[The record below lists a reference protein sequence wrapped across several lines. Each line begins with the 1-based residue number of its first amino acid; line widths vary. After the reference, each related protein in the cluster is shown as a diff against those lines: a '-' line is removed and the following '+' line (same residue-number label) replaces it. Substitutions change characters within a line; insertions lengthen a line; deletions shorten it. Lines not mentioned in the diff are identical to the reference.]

1 MSSQQSIQEIRD
13 CKLCFNIHVDIL
25 CKKINRKLHTLA
37 RATPYMSLSK
47 NHIFLN
53 AFLKSQ
59 FLNCPL
65 LWMFD
70 SRALNRKINRIHEKC
85 LRISIQA
92 LLSYLRQICFYTQ
105 YKVLFDRNLQS
116 FKQHISNDIFKVA
129 PFPNTMSNFN
139 LHQRSKFTVPLTNS
153 VYSGAESISFLG
165 PKIWEPVPS
174 ELIEKKL
181 DAFKLTALKFSLQV
195 A

>member
-1 MSSQQSIQEIRD
+1 
-13 CKLCFNIHVDIL
+13 
-25 CKKINRKLHTLA
+25 
-37 RATPYMSLSK
+37 MSLSK

-65 LWMFD
+65 LWMFYV
-70 SRALNRKINRIHEKC
+70 RVLNRKINRIHEKC
-85 LRISIQA
+85 LRITIQV
-92 LLSYLRQICFYTQ
+92 LLSYLKQICFYTQ
-105 YKVLFDRNLQS
+105 YKVLCHRNLQS
-116 FKQHISNDIFKVA
+116 FKWHLSNYIFKVA

-139 LHQRSKFTVPLTNS
+139 LHQLSKFTIPLTNS